1 MDERDISIVLKA
13 LADRIR
19 TLEWE
24 NEHLRA
30 RNEELNTAL
39 AKLPVND

>member
-13 LADRIR
+13 LADKIR

-30 RNEELNTAL
+30 RNDELNVAL
-39 AKLPVND
+39 AKMPVND